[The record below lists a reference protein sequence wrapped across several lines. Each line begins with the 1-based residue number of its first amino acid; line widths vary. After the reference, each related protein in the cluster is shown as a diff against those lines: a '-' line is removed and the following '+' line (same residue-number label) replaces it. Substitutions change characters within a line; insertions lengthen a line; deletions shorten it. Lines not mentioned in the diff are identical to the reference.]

1 MWRYTDLVGGIAWQT
16 AGWLFAVFVASSSK
30 YAAIY
35 SSFSILVLFMIWL
48 YVSWLVLLFGASV
61 AFYAEHPEY
70 LILGA
75 SEPRLS
81 NRMRERLGLAT
92 MNRVASRFIAGEQAP
107 SVEEFTREFG
117 VPMHV
122 LGRVLDALE
131 GCGLLVQ
138 SADDPPRYLPAR
150 DPSFISVAQVLDAL
164 RSAGE
169 ARFLAPDAL
178 PASAPVEQALEKVQS
193 AVESAVGATSL
204 RELAAQGTPATV
216 TPRQDRQEPR
226 L

>member
-1 MWRYTDLVGGIAWQT
+1 
-16 AGWLFAVFVASSSK
+16 
-30 YAAIY
+30 
-35 SSFSILVLFMIWL
+35 
-48 YVSWLVLLFGASV
+48 
-61 AFYAEHPEY
+61 
-70 LILGA
+70 
-75 SEPRLS
+75 
-81 NRMRERLGLAT
+81 MRERLGLAT

-122 LGRVLDALE
+122 LGR
-131 GCGLLVQ
+131 GLLVQ

-178 PASAPVEQALEKVQS
+178 PTSAPVEQAQEKVQS
-193 AVESAVGATSL
+193 AVESALGATSL

-216 TPRQDRQEPR
+216 TPRQDRKEPR